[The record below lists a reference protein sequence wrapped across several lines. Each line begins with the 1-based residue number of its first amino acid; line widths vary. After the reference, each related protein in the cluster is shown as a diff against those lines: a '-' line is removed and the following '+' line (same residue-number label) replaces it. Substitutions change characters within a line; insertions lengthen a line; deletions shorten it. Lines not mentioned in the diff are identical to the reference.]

1 MTDATTHATA
11 QHRQGNRRSVIDVG
25 SVAVPVS
32 DQDRALG
39 FFVET
44 LGFEVRLDRPTG
56 DGGRW
61 VQVASPGG
69 IVAISLVA
77 APGASAVGVDSGI
90 TFATSD
96 AAADHE
102 ALTGRGV
109 DTDELLRW
117 PGVPVM
123 FAFRDPDGNR
133 FKMMEAS

>member
-32 DQDRALG
+32 DQDRASG
-39 FFVET
+39 SSS
-44 LGFEVRLDRPTG
+44 RPWASRSASTG
-56 DGGRW
+56 R
-61 VQVASPGG
+61 PGT
-69 IVAISLVA
+69 VA
-77 APGASAVGVDSGI
+77 AGCRSPVRAASSRSRWWPRRRVRGGVDSGI